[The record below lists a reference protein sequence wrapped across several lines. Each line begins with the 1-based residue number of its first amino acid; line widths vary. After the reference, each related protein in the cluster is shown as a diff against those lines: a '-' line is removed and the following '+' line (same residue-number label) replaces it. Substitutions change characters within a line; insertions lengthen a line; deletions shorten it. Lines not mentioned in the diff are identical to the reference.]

1 MRRPSRQTAI
11 YLALLAGSF
20 IVAVTAGWTSFGAQI
35 DNDAY
40 DWMFRLY
47 QPRPWQTES
56 ILLAIDEPSLN
67 AYGGVSHL
75 RKPLAEA
82 LERISAVSPKTVAV
96 DLILADNTDPG
107 TDARLEAAMR
117 GTRNLV
123 LACQLLPDGSA
134 WEDPLP
140 RFRAHAAALGHV
152 HAEPDELD
160 SVGRKIPLEKATAHD
175 RRWALSLE
183 AYRLS
188 RGAQIVES
196 PTDLEIGGRV
206 IPSARAGG
214 RLMRIRYVP
223 PGMSI
228 PRVSLKTLLD
238 HPQLAD
244 LLRQSGIRGGDRADR
259 RARLALYSLLRWQAH
274 GRRRNP
280 RQCF

>member
-82 LERISAVSPKTVAV
+82 LERIPAVSPKTVAV

-140 RFRAHAAALGHV
+140 SFRAHAASR
-152 HAEPDELD
+152 
-160 SVGRKIPLEKATAHD
+160 SVDGIRFSPIGQSPSASSAPSIASAT
-175 RRWALSLE
+175 S
-183 AYRLS
+183 S
-188 RGAQIVES
+188 IS
-196 PTDLEIGGRV
+196 PPSISPRPISVSTSDL
-206 IPSARAGG
+206 IPSSSR
-214 RLMRIRYVP
+214 
-223 PGMSI
+223 SI
-228 PRVSLKTLLD
+228 V
-238 HPQLAD
+238 
-244 LLRQSGIRGGDRADR
+244 
-259 RARLALYSLLRWQAH
+259 
-274 GRRRNP
+274 
-280 RQCF
+280 